1 DEQGVIVTASYV
13 ELTTGTG
20 AVHTAPG
27 HGQEDYLTGQR
38 YHLPTKMP
46 VDDSGVFDAGGG
58 PFEGLEVFEA
68 NDHIIAWLRE
78 AGILL
83 ASTTFTHS
91 YPHCWRCKK
100 PVIFRATEQWFVSME
115 DTGLRERCLEGFDRF
130 RWIPAWSR
138 NRMGAM
144 IADRP
149 DWCISRQRSWGVPIP
164 VHHCKKCGAVVA
176 NEATFDA
183 IIALFESEGA
193 DAWFIKDPAEYLP
206 EGTACP
212 DCGCTELIPESD
224 IVDVWWESGV
234 SHTSVLQ
241 TRPELNFP
249 AQLYMEGSDQHRGW
263 FQAAYLTS
271 EAAYGCPPF
280 ENLLTH
286 GFTVDGEGRKM
297 SKSIGNTI
305 SPIDV
310 ADQYGADIIRLWVA
324 ATDFS
329 QDVGISDEI
338 LARISESYRKIR
350 NTFRF
355 LLSNLDGFEPNDAVE
370 HAALQEVD
378 KAELIRLREV
388 LTQITAA
395 NDNWE
400 FHVAQRTAADYLTEL
415 SATYLDLLK
424 DRLYAEAP
432 DSPLR
437 RSAQTVLY
445 ELLQVF
451 VCVYAP
457 TLAFTTDEVWSFMPD
472 SYKQGAS
479 SVHLCDWPELE
490 VRLCDEEATAISA
503 AFAALRRVREQ
514 VTKALEEARDAQVV
528 GKSQEAELRLTCDPA
543 TAALLHTR
551 TPETLQEYFIV
562 AGVTV
567 SEDAELVTASETQV
581 EVAHTTQ
588 EKCPRCWNYRT
599 LGTDATYPEVCPR
612 CAATLHEIGFSLD
625 GRPTAE

>member
-1 DEQGVIVTASYV
+1 
-13 ELTTGTG
+13 
-20 AVHTAPG
+20 
-27 HGQEDYLTGQR
+27 
-38 YHLPTKMP
+38 
-46 VDDSGVFDAGGG
+46 
-58 PFEGLEVFEA
+58 
-68 NDHIIAWLRE
+68 
-78 AGILL
+78 
-83 ASTTFTHS
+83 
-91 YPHCWRCKK
+91 
-100 PVIFRATEQWFVSME
+100 
-115 DTGLRERCLEGFDRF
+115 GFDKF
-130 RWIPAWSR
+130 RWIPEWSR

-164 VHHCKKCGAVVA
+164 VHHCKKCGQVVA

-183 IIALFESEGA
+183 IIALFEAEGA

-212 DCGCTELIPESD
+212 TCGCTELVPESD

-234 SHTSVLQ
+234 SHTSVLK
-241 TRPELNFP
+241 TRPELSFP
-249 AQLYMEGSDQHRGW
+249 AQLYLEGSDQHRGW
-263 FQAAYLTS
+263 FQAGYLTS

-355 LLSNLDGFEPNDAVE
+355 LLSNLDGFAPSDALE
-370 HAALQEVD
+370 HAALAEVD
-378 KAELIRLREV
+378 AAELIRLREV
-388 LTQITAA
+388 LAQITAA
-395 NDNWE
+395 DDNWE
-400 FHVAQRTAADYLTEL
+400 FHVAQRTTADYLTEL
-415 SATYLDLLK
+415 SATYLDLIK

-445 ELLQVF
+445 NLLQVF
-451 VCVYAP
+451 VRVYAP

-472 SYKQGAS
+472 SYKDGLS
-479 SVHLCDWPELE
+479 SVHLCDWPELTIDLPEEE
-490 VRLCDEEATAISA
+490 VTALSA
-503 AFAALRRVREQ
+503 AFATLRTVREQ
-514 VTKALEEARDAQVV
+514 VTKALEEARDAGTV
-528 GKSQEAELRLTCDPA
+528 GKSQEAELRLSCDSA
-543 TAALLHTR
+543 TAARLCAR
-551 TPETLQEYFIV
+551 SPETLQEYFIV

-567 SEDAELVTASETQV
+567 VEDSTLTAPAETQV
-581 EVAHTTQ
+581 EVTHTALQ
-588 EKCPRCWNYRT
+588 KCPRCWNYRE
-599 LGTDATYPEVCPR
+599 LGTDATYAEVCPR
-612 CAATLHEIGFSLD
+612 CAATLREIGFASQACETPAPAPASA
-625 GRPTAE
+625 PTSAPTPLPADARK